1 MLRLRYALL
10 PYLYSTFMKAALE
23 NTSYFR
29 PLGFDFPAD
38 PDARE
43 VQDQLLL
50 GEGVMVAPVYTQN
63 ASGRHVYLPEAMK
76 LYRIRSVDDYDTEL
90 LPPGTTTSAAHW
102 TKCCCSSARA
112 MRCRWQDPP
121 AAPPSWTIPA

>member
-1 MLRLRYALL
+1 M
-10 PYLYSTFMKAALE
+10 
-23 NTSYFR
+23 
-29 PLGFDFPAD
+29 
-38 PDARE
+38 
-43 VQDQLLL
+43 QDQLLL

-90 LPPGTTTSAAHW
+90 LPAGHHYVRCALDEVLL
-102 TKCCCSSARA
+102 SSARA

>member
-1 MLRLRYALL
+1 MRNHATDGSRMQEYYRFADMLPALRKMLRLRYALL

-43 VQDQLLL
+43 V
-50 GEGVMVAPVYTQN
+50 
-63 ASGRHVYLPEAMK
+63 
-76 LYRIRSVDDYDTEL
+76 
-90 LPPGTTTSAAHW
+90 
-102 TKCCCSSARA
+102 
-112 MRCRWQDPP
+112 
-121 AAPPSWTIPA
+121 